1 MENEARS
8 IPSWLE
14 ESPGSKVKPPVQTK
28 IQELPFDK
36 LTWENFERLC
46 LRLVRKEANVEHCQ
60 LYGQRGDNQEGIDI
74 YARLLDRDKYTVY
87 QCKREKNFGPA
98 KIKSAVDKFLKGKWA
113 KRTNCFVLCTQESL
127 RHKNRADE
135 FKSQSEK
142 LRNEGI
148 SFIAWDEDY
157 LSNTL
162 KNYPD
167 IVEDFFGKPWVNA
180 FCSKT
185 QVDNVSN
192 ESEKD
197 ICVEEYQLWL
207 AKKTSSFVIP
217 TLGKTFSIATDWL
230 PRKALCIQADK
241 ESFDVELIT
250 ELYKRCLIIGNSASG
265 KSTLVRRLANCL
277 TQKRKK
283 VLLVRL
289 PDVLRLYQQGKT
301 FTDAILDC
309 SIDGSNIDHSLLRLA
324 LNNPDYLL
332 ADGLDECNTDRA
344 DIARKLMSWADGHST
359 TRVIVA
365 SRKNC
370 IPESLSNWP
379 QLELQQLN
387 KEEIQ
392 KFFSKI
398 LSAASEE
405 KSKLEEKLALI
416 ETIFQNE
423 KTLSLAQES
432 PLLAG
437 FIIRLVLSDV
447 DITQKNRTEL
457 YEAIVNLAY
466 GHSPEFRKSIELS
479 KRSAKRFFCVA
490 GWKLMQKPS
499 ITEDELVEE
508 LVQELQTMGYT
519 LQEAENETEK
529 GIQFWEDKRIFC
541 RSTFGHKDRV
551 SFVHLSL
558 CEYAAGKYVSQLNDT
573 ALQNWLKEA
582 KRDSRWKE
590 TICFASS
597 LGMGEK
603 VVRCLL
609 DLNDSRD
616 LDFPEIILA
625 LAVTIENKNIPAEL
639 LETLISRIQPQLESS
654 EPDNIFE
661 ITVGLLSI
669 LPKASNLIGDLA
681 KTLLENDNFHTRIA
695 ATRLILACKEENI
708 CLDKLTQLIKEI
720 LSNPIPNMRLSF
732 MIGDKG
738 SKKYEWDIRNE
749 IIFSGCQLLLKKR
762 QNIETHNQILLLIS
776 ECSFI
781 GAGIVDSVKELL
793 SNSASTKLQTE
804 DAKEWIS
811 FLQKLTPSDSFP
823 KKLKLESPK
832 DILRKLKISERA
844 RLADKTFLES
854 IFRIVGVPQEHEK
867 LKYSSV
873 GIELVALGTLFKG
886 MGLWHIP
893 ITAWNILSN
902 CDDPEAVDTV
912 LKGMIIALDI
922 DQERLM
928 AEASK
933 VLNDIERFFSFDL
946 NSVKSVL
953 QKDEYSER
961 FFETLDYLSREI
973 YQDKKAS
980 LAMYRHLPK
989 VPVIYKWHLVTN
1001 IRLSSKVLVR
1011 AFEHPSAAISQNAA
1025 LLVKYGAGG
1034 EEAVRLARK
1043 LVGEEEWE
1051 SFEKM

>member
-405 KSKLEEKLALI
+405 KSKLEEKL
-416 ETIFQNE
+416 
-423 KTLSLAQES
+423 
-432 PLLAG
+432 
-437 FIIRLVLSDV
+437 
-447 DITQKNRTEL
+447 
-457 YEAIVNLAY
+457 
-466 GHSPEFRKSIELS
+466 
-479 KRSAKRFFCVA
+479 
-490 GWKLMQKPS
+490 
-499 ITEDELVEE
+499 
-508 LVQELQTMGYT
+508 
-519 LQEAENETEK
+519 
-529 GIQFWEDKRIFC
+529 
-541 RSTFGHKDRV
+541 
-551 SFVHLSL
+551 
-558 CEYAAGKYVSQLNDT
+558 
-573 ALQNWLKEA
+573 
-582 KRDSRWKE
+582 
-590 TICFASS
+590 
-597 LGMGEK
+597 
-603 VVRCLL
+603 
-609 DLNDSRD
+609 
-616 LDFPEIILA
+616 
-625 LAVTIENKNIPAEL
+625 
-639 LETLISRIQPQLESS
+639 
-654 EPDNIFE
+654 
-661 ITVGLLSI
+661 
-669 LPKASNLIGDLA
+669 
-681 KTLLENDNFHTRIA
+681 
-695 ATRLILACKEENI
+695 
-708 CLDKLTQLIKEI
+708 
-720 LSNPIPNMRLSF
+720 
-732 MIGDKG
+732 
-738 SKKYEWDIRNE
+738 
-749 IIFSGCQLLLKKR
+749 
-762 QNIETHNQILLLIS
+762 
-776 ECSFI
+776 
-781 GAGIVDSVKELL
+781 
-793 SNSASTKLQTE
+793 
-804 DAKEWIS
+804 
-811 FLQKLTPSDSFP
+811 
-823 KKLKLESPK
+823 
-832 DILRKLKISERA
+832 
-844 RLADKTFLES
+844 
-854 IFRIVGVPQEHEK
+854 
-867 LKYSSV
+867 
-873 GIELVALGTLFKG
+873 
-886 MGLWHIP
+886 
-893 ITAWNILSN
+893 
-902 CDDPEAVDTV
+902 
-912 LKGMIIALDI
+912 
-922 DQERLM
+922 
-928 AEASK
+928 
-933 VLNDIERFFSFDL
+933 
-946 NSVKSVL
+946 
-953 QKDEYSER
+953 
-961 FFETLDYLSREI
+961 
-973 YQDKKAS
+973 
-980 LAMYRHLPK
+980 
-989 VPVIYKWHLVTN
+989 
-1001 IRLSSKVLVR
+1001 
-1011 AFEHPSAAISQNAA
+1011 
-1025 LLVKYGAGG
+1025 
-1034 EEAVRLARK
+1034 
-1043 LVGEEEWE
+1043 
-1051 SFEKM
+1051 